1 MKKKT
6 TRTITNHAD
15 EKVQVTFTV
24 DFTNCTKEEL
34 VEWALSNR
42 VISGQKVWRDLS
54 KDELKANVDGQVF
67 NAKTIGQKVESKD
80 KKVKKIMDVFGVDK
94 DIATMIVDDPEGLTN
109 MVQQLKNET
118 KK

>member
-80 KKVKKIMDVFGVDK
+80 KKVKKIMETFGVSQE
-94 DIATMIVDDPEGLTN
+94 IATMIVDNPDELN
-109 MVQQLKNET
+109 SLIDAS

>member
-1 MKKKT
+1 MKRTT
-6 TRTITNHAD
+6 TRTITNHAE

-24 DFTNCTKEEL
+24 DFTNCSKEEL
-34 VEWALSNR
+34 IDWALSNR

-80 KKVKKIMDVFGVDK
+80 KKIKKIMESFGVSKEVATYMVEQPEKLDSM
-94 DIATMIVDDPEGLTN
+94 IADA
-109 MVQQLKNET
+109 QK
-118 KK
+118 